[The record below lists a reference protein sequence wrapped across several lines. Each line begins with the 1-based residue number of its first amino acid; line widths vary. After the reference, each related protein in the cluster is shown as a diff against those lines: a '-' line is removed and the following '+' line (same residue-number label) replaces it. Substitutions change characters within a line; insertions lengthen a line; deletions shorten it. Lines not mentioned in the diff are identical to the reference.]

1 MAQKQLILASTS
13 RYRQAL
19 LSRLG
24 VPFEVRASGV
34 DEQSLPGE
42 LPAELAQRL
51 ACAKAAAALS
61 DLTSSLH
68 GARHP
73 ADAVVIG
80 SDQVA
85 SLDGTLL
92 RKPGSHDIALRQLL
106 ACQGREVVFH
116 TAVAVLHGERRLT
129 ALDETVV
136 RFRRLGERALNRYL
150 LLDTPYDC
158 AGGFKVEGPGIALF
172 EEVRSSDPTALIGL
186 PLIWLSAALASL
198 GIDPLGID
206 ASTP

>member
-24 VPFEVRASGV
+24 VPFEVRAPGV

-42 LPAELAQRL
+42 SPADLAQRL
-51 ACAKAAAALS
+51 ACAKAFAVLSELSSSPHASAA
-61 DLTSSLH
+61 
-68 GARHP
+68 R

-85 SLDGTLL
+85 SLEGTLL

-106 ACQGREVVFH
+106 ACQGREVLFH
-116 TAVAVLHGERRLT
+116 TAVAVLHGDRQLT
-129 ALDETVV
+129 GIDETAV
-136 RFRRLGERALNRYL
+136 RFRRLSEGALNRYL
-150 LLDTPYDC
+150 QMDKPYDC

-186 PLIWLSAALASL
+186 PLIWLSAALASF
-198 GIDPLGID
+198 GIDPLGRD
-206 ASTP
+206 AG